1 VLITLV
7 KDYSKESFFF
17 ILSLLVFSTT
27 SLVTA
32 GTWLLYDDGVED
44 GNFVCVSS
52 GEYYAVKFMLPE
64 GCDDAELLT
73 VSFFKTD
80 REISMD
86 TGELT
91 ISVLGS
97 DFSTELGSFDVN
109 LDPPGGVFRSF
120 TPPERIVVPR
130 EFYIV
135 MNGNPEACLGVDSS
149 TSGHSYEKN
158 GEWTIISDELM
169 VRAEIEC
176 IYEAVGGELIPGIGQ
191 LLSYSLL
198 VLVPLIA
205 ISGYY
210 GYKKIGFT
218 KHLHI

>member
-64 GCDDAELLT
+64 GCDNAELLT

-97 DFSTELGSFDVN
+97 DFSTELGSFDVY

-135 MNGNPEACLGVDSS
+135 MNGNPEACIGGDDN
-149 TSGHSYEKN
+149 TSGHSYRKN
-158 GEWTIISDELM
+158 GEWMLVDTVDIM
-169 VRAEIEC
+169 VQAEIEC
-176 IYEAVGGELIPGIGQ
+176 IYEAVGGELIPEIGQ
-191 LLSYSLL
+191 LLFFSLL
-198 VLVPLIA
+198 ILVSLIG

-210 GYKKIGFT
+210 GYTRNKF
-218 KHLHI
+218 L